1 MKLGKLDHVPMS
13 VFSAIKVR
21 VREEPSEL
29 AFRSHESVVV
39 IKEEVEVLAH
49 SEDSINAV
57 HLIYHC

>member
-1 MKLGKLDHVPMS
+1 MS